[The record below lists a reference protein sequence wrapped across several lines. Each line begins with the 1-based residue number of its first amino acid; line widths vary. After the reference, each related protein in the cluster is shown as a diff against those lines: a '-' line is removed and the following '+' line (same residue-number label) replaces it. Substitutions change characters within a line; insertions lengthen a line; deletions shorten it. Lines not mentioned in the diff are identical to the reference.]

1 MTLLLPRNLYA
12 SVREHIYQS
21 DIFYFDYLGK
31 HFKGLLLDTA
41 CKRQSSIIQFS
52 ISRPVPQTSCLLRCY
67 TVSEQHYFCQE
78 FQHICFFYMNSAGEL
93 FRLRTWQFYC
103 EWRFLSLIE
112 KVLNETGRTSH
123 SSIQRY
129 TLFYKFNSIE
139 YLKDIHHMIDT
150 LITGNLMIYK
160 YGPLKIMI
168 TKTKYKK

>member
-1 MTLLLPRNLYA
+1 MNVIPAMTSSRFFSCTAWRFFCQETCMPRFASIYINLTF
-12 SVREHIYQS
+12 
-21 DIFYFDYLGK
+21 FYFDYLGK

-52 ISRPVPQTSCLLRCY
+52 ISRAVPRTSCLLRCY

-78 FQHICFFYMNSAGEL
+78 FQHICFFNMNSAGEL

-123 SSIQRY
+123 TSIQRY
-129 TLFYKFNSIE
+129 SINSIQSN
-139 YLKDIHHMIDT
+139 I
-150 LITGNLMIYK
+150 
-160 YGPLKIMI
+160 
-168 TKTKYKK
+168 